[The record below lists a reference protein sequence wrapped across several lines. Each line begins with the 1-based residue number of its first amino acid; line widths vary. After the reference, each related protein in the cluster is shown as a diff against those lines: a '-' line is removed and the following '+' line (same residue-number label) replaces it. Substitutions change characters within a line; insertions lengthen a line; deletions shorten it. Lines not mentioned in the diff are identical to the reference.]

1 MDIKFA
7 HNTLILL
14 PMLQHSVMS
23 SLKPIML
30 IPIETPI
37 IKLGDDLIKILS
49 TSIREKGMRLED
61 GDILAISSKVVAL
74 AQGRIVRC
82 DTVKP
87 SKKARILGRKYSLD
101 PWFVEIIL
109 READEVYGGVYRA
122 ILTLKNKILVPNAG
136 ADLSNAPE
144 GYAILWPDNPRAA
157 AKKIKEEMEREFQ
170 AKIGVIIVDSYCIPL
185 RAGTIGIALAVAGFK
200 PVIDERGRKDLFG
213 KELKIT
219 RHALADDLAS
229 AAHALMGE
237 TDRRIPAVII
247 RGMGVEVGDEGDYD
261 MFIPPDKCIFS
272 SIYVNKIKKIGHS
285 HGA

>member
-1 MDIKFA
+1 
-7 HNTLILL
+7 
-14 PMLQHSVMS
+14 MS
-23 SLKPIML
+23 DLKPMML
-30 IPIETPI
+30 IPVETPI
-37 IKLGDDLIKILS
+37 IKPGDDLIKILS
-49 TSIREKGMRLED
+49 TSIRKKGMRLED

-74 AQGRIVRC
+74 AQDRIVRY

-87 SKKARILGRKYSLD
+87 SRRAKILGRKYSLE
-101 PWFVEIIL
+101 PGFVEIIL

-122 ILTLKNKILVPNAG
+122 ILTLKNKMLVPNAG

-144 GYAILWPDNPRAA
+144 GYAILWPRNPREA
-157 AKKIKEEMEREFQ
+157 AKKIKENMEKEFQ

-219 RHALADDLAS
+219 RRALADDLAS

-237 TDRRIPAVII
+237 TDKRIPAVII
-247 RGMGVEVGDEGDYD
+247 RGSEVEIEDGGDYD

-272 SIYVNKIKKIGHS
+272 SIYVNKVKRIKHDHES
-285 HGA
+285 

>member
-1 MDIKFA
+1 MI
-7 HNTLILL
+7 
-14 PMLQHSVMS
+14 
-23 SLKPIML
+23 L
-30 IPIETPI
+30 IPVETPI
-37 IKLGDDLIKILS
+37 IKPGDDLIKILS
-49 TSIREKGMRLED
+49 TSIRARGMKLED

-74 AQGRIVRC
+74 AQGRIVRY

-87 SKKARILGRKYSLD
+87 SRRARILGRKYSLE
-101 PWFVEIIL
+101 PGFVEIIL

-122 ILTLKNKILVPNAG
+122 ILTLKNKILVPSAG

-144 GYAILWPDNPRAA
+144 GYAILWPENPRAA
-157 AKKIKEEMEREFQ
+157 AEKIREGVEREFQ

-200 PVIDERGRKDLFG
+200 PVIDERGRRDLFG

-219 RHALADDLAS
+219 RRALADDLAS
-229 AAHALMGE
+229 AAHVLMGE

-247 RGMGVEVGDEGDYD
+247 RGSGVEIEDKGDYD

-272 SIYVNKIKKIGHS
+272 SIYVDKIKRIGHDRE
-285 HGA
+285 A